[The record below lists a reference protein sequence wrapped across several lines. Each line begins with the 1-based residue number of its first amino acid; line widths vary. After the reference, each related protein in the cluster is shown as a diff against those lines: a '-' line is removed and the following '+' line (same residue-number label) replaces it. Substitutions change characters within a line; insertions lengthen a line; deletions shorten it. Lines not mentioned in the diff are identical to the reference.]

1 MDNKIIYSY
10 QAVICKQTIDSK
22 PTLLFSAPCSEIT
35 LWAGVPRKQGE
46 KKEGDEVLESIGFQ
60 RNRND
65 PRLIDF
71 TAFYSQGKNTV
82 QNPILCAARYLKEA
96 IFFEPLE
103 EGSNLGTVHIT
114 SPDLTKV
121 NIVGAIEGVK
131 AYLEERA
138 PHLKNKAAS
147 PGLVENF
154 KEKIRLSAITG
165 DASESDAEDS
175 ASTDETEAEVDQEVS
190 EDIDSGGTEALFSDD
205 HIEDFWDQLAARLE
219 AINSKPGLPES
230 LADAKTY
237 LDVSCDEL
245 LGYLTPTILVDG
257 QHRTTAAVMAF
268 ENDKNSEE
276 ATLFIE
282 EQVQTGKSVKEI
294 NKLVVDRYARKLN
307 VSLLLDDD
315 PAEHVFQFVIVNQ
328 KASPI
333 SKVLLGT
340 IVSTTLSESEINTI
354 GERLEAS
361 NIPVTNAR
369 LITKLIKDPDSPFY
383 NRVKRGLGT
392 DDKTMLD
399 WVVFSSL
406 VEMFYSLNNGK
417 LYHEKND
424 YAKAWRN
431 THLKDSTLLGTCA
444 TTEEAVE
451 KWKDGV
457 WETVFRIFWKAVKG
471 KFASIDDSSSS
482 AFWGS
487 PATSN
492 IFNKISLTILAASFF
507 EYLVTRDASIDNL
520 PDLEKLIQ
528 AWMSKVP
535 ENYFNR
541 EWKLNGLKKDAT
553 GIRRR
558 WSKEWTEYRKIGGAL
573 PQSKVYGIPLAS

>member
-1 MDNKIIYSY
+1 MNDKIIYGY
-10 QAVICKQTIDSK
+10 EAVLCKQTADSK

-46 KKEGDEVLESIGFQ
+46 KKDGDEVLESIGFQ

-96 IFFEPLE
+96 ISFEPRE
-103 EGSNLGTVHIT
+103 SGSSLGTVYIT
-114 SPDLTKV
+114 TPDLSKV
-121 NIVGAIEGVK
+121 NIVGAIQGVK

-138 PHLKNKAAS
+138 PHLKTKS
-147 PGLVENF
+147 PNPLLVEFF
-154 KEKIRLSAITG
+154 KEKIRQSAIMGGVAEAT
-165 DASESDAEDS
+165 DDVQETIDESEVEG
-175 ASTDETEAEVDQEVS
+175 EQEILD
-190 EDIDSGGTEALFSDD
+190 DIDSAGTEALFSDD
-205 HIEDFWDQLAARLE
+205 HIEDFWEQLAARLD
-219 AINSKPGLPES
+219 AIQSKTGLAES
-230 LADAKTY
+230 LFDSKSY
-237 LDVSCDEL
+237 LGVSCDEL

-268 ENDKNSEE
+268 ENNKNSQD
-276 ATLFIE
+276 ATVFIE
-282 EQVQTGKSVKEI
+282 EQVQNGKSVEDI
-294 NKLVVDRYARKLN
+294 NKLLVDRYARKLN

-340 IVSTTLSESEINTI
+340 IVSTTLSEAEINTI

-369 LITKLIKDPDSPFY
+369 LITKLIKDPESPFF

-392 DDKTMLD
+392 DDKSMLD

-431 THLKDSTLLGTCA
+431 AHLKDSALLGTSISY
-444 TTEEAVE
+444 EEAIQ
-451 KWKDGV
+451 KWKEGV
-457 WETVFRIFWKAVKG
+457 WEVVFRIFWKAVRI
-471 KFASIDDSSSS
+471 KFANDDSSSS
-482 AFWGS
+482 AYWGS

-507 EYLVTRDASIDNL
+507 EYLVTIDATLDSESS
-520 PDLEKLIQ
+520 LEILIQ
-528 AWMSKVP
+528 NWMSKVP

-553 GIRRR
+553 GIRRK
-558 WSKEWTEYRKIGGAL
+558 WSKEWTEYRKIGGVL